1 MLLGT
6 MLAVLD
12 SSILNIST
20 VSMLQEFRVGLSTVE
35 WMLTSYNLVFAAFM
49 IGLGGLGDAVG
60 RRRLYV
66 LGQIVFTIGSGLAAV
81 TALPW
86 QVITARALQGLGA
99 AAPAPN
105 ALALIL
111 EHFPEDERGSALG
124 IWGAAAG
131 LGGALGPTVGGGR
144 GAGVGMARSVP
155 RQPAAGRASVRQP
168 PTRSSLPTGEDAG
181 KASIFGGSSP

>member
-1 MLLGT
+1 MRSRAAPNEGATVQRSLRWAILGTMLLGT

-81 TALPW
+81 TAAPW
-86 QVITARALQGLGA
+86 QVIAARAPGPRGRCAGA
-99 AAPAPN
+99 ERACVDPR
-105 ALALIL
+105 ALS
-111 EHFPEDERGSALG
+111 RGRTRVGSGDL
-124 IWGAAAG
+124 
-131 LGGALGPTVGGGR
+131 GGGR
-144 GAGVGMARSVP
+144 RPRRSPGPDRRRGSWRRRGDGA
-155 RQPAAGRASVRQP
+155 
-168 PTRSSLPTGEDAG
+168 
-181 KASIFGGSSP
+181 FCSSPTCRWAR